1 MSTRGFNPSTDEFP
15 EIEFMGLSKSKIC
28 LSKEDI
34 ETELF
39 QSYFKVLNRINI
51 LMELIVESNE
61 TNDSHDV
68 QYSALM
74 LMRERL
80 EQAKA
85 GYYTSLKTF
94 EDDDE

>member
-1 MSTRGFNPSTDEFP
+1 VLNPSTDEFL
-15 EIEFMGLSKSKIC
+15 EIEFMGLSKFKIY

-34 ETELF
+34 EIELF
-39 QSYFKVLNRINI
+39 QSYFRVLNRINI
-51 LMELIVESNE
+51 LMELISDGDE
-61 TNDSHDV
+61 TTDSHDV

-94 EDDDE
+94 DDDE